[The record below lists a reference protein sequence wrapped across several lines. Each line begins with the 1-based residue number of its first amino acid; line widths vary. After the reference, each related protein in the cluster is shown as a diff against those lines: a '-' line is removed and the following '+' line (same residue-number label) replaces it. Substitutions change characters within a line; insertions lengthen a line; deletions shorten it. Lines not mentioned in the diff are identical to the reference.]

1 MLGIINRIGIVCYR
15 FCFTAGIILVM
26 LGVLIDNSSDGNA
39 IYVFYYFFAAM
50 FFVIGFLVRYVFY
63 GNDP

>member
-26 LGVLIDNSSDGNA
+26 LGVLIDISSDGNA
-39 IYVFYYFFAAM
+39 IYVFYYFFAAV
-50 FFVIGFLVRYVFY
+50 FIIIGFLVRYIFF
-63 GNDP
+63 GND